1 MTRIRTTEL
10 LAETALV
17 VYSAGFLVSYIV
29 IKLACWPVGTWPG
42 FIGSVRRGVTMTTSS
57 VSSC

>member
-17 VYSAGFLVSYIV
+17 VYSAGFLVSYVV

-42 FIGSVRRGVTMTTSS
+42 F
-57 VSSC
+57 